1 MLSESFQPY
10 SLNLRGRLVEIKRPW
25 IMGILNV
32 TPDSFF
38 SGSRCP
44 ETSLIE
50 ARVKQMVDE
59 GVDVIDIGAY
69 STRPGAADVT
79 PAEEIARLERGMKV
93 VRRIAPD
100 AIVSVDTFRADVARS
115 CVEQLGVDIINDV
128 AGGTLDDRMFA
139 TVAQLGVPYIVMHM
153 RGTPGTMQQLT
164 DYDDVTAEVLQYLAR
179 KVDELHQMGVND
191 VIADPG
197 FGFSKTVEQNYELI
211 QNLSVFHQ
219 LEVPLLVGV
228 SRKSMV
234 FRLLGC
240 TPAEALNGTT
250 VLNTMALE
258 RCSHFL
264 RVHDVRQAV
273 EVRAIV
279 EAARGGQWTAP
290 ELDIDLDDAFS
301 SFGY

>member
-1 MLSESFQPY
+1 MIQFHPY
-10 SLNLRGRLVEIKRPW
+10 SLNLHGRLVEITRPW

-32 TPDSFF
+32 TPDSFYD
-38 SGSRCP
+38 GSRCP
-44 ETSLIE
+44 DTERIE
-50 ARVKQMVDE
+50 ARVRQIIDE
-59 GVDVIDIGAY
+59 GADVIDIGAY
-69 STRPGAADVT
+69 STRPGADDVSA
-79 PAEEIARLERGMKV
+79 AEELARIERGMEV
-93 VRRIAPD
+93 VRRVAPD

-153 RGTPGTMQQLT
+153 RGTPATMQQLT
-164 DYDDVTAEVLQYLAR
+164 DYDNVTADVLKYLAR

-197 FGFSKTVEQNYELI
+197 FGFSKTVEQNYELMRG
-211 QNLSVFHQ
+211 LEVFHE
-219 LEVPLLVGV
+219 LRVPLLVGV

-250 VLNTMALE
+250 VLNTLALE
-258 RCSHFL
+258 RCAHIL

-273 EVRAIV
+273 EARAIV
-279 EAARGGQWTAP
+279 EATRGGAWQ
-290 ELDIDLDDAFS
+290 
-301 SFGY
+301 

>member
-1 MLSESFQPY
+1 MIQFHPY
-10 SLNLRGRLVEIKRPW
+10 SLNLHGRLVEITRPW

-32 TPDSFF
+32 TPDSFYD
-38 SGSRCP
+38 GSRCP
-44 ETSLIE
+44 DTERIE
-50 ARVKQMVDE
+50 ARVRQIIDE
-59 GVDVIDIGAY
+59 GADVIDIGAY
-69 STRPGAADVT
+69 STRPGADDVSA
-79 PAEEIARLERGMKV
+79 AEELARLERGMEV
-93 VRRIAPD
+93 VRRVAPD

-153 RGTPGTMQQLT
+153 RGTPATMQQLT
-164 DYDDVTAEVLQYLAR
+164 DYDNVTADVLKYLAR

-197 FGFSKTVEQNYELI
+197 FGFSKTVEQNYELMRG
-211 QNLSVFHQ
+211 LEVFHE
-219 LEVPLLVGV
+219 LRVPLLVGV

-250 VLNTMALE
+250 ALNTLALE
-258 RCSHFL
+258 RCAHIL

-273 EVRAIV
+273 EARAIV
-279 EAARGGQWTAP
+279 EATRGGAWQ
-290 ELDIDLDDAFS
+290 
-301 SFGY
+301 

>member
-1 MLSESFQPY
+1 M
-10 SLNLRGRLVEIKRPW
+10 EITRPW

-32 TPDSFF
+32 TPDSFYD
-38 SGSRCP
+38 GSRCP
-44 ETSLIE
+44 DAERIA
-50 ARVKQMVDE
+50 ARVRQITDE
-59 GVDVIDIGAY
+59 GADVIDIGAY
-69 STRPGAADVT
+69 STRPGADNVSAT
-79 PAEEIARLERGMKV
+79 EELARLERGMEV
-93 VRRIAPD
+93 VRRVAPD

-153 RGTPGTMQQLT
+153 RGTPATMQQLT
-164 DYDDVTAEVLQYLAR
+164 DYDNVTADVLKYLAR

-197 FGFSKTVEQNYELI
+197 FGFSKTVEQNYELMRG
-211 QNLSVFHQ
+211 LEVFHE
-219 LEVPLLVGV
+219 LHVPLLVGV

-250 VLNTMALE
+250 VLNTLAIE
-258 RCSHFL
+258 RCAHIL

-273 EVRAIV
+273 ETRAIV
-279 EAARGGQWTAP
+279 EATRGGVW
-290 ELDIDLDDAFS
+290 
-301 SFGY
+301 

>member
-1 MLSESFQPY
+1 M
-10 SLNLRGRLVEIKRPW
+10 EITRPW

-32 TPDSFF
+32 TPDSFYD
-38 SGSRCP
+38 GSRCP
-44 ETSLIE
+44 DTEHIA
-50 ARVKQMVDE
+50 ARVRQITDE
-59 GVDVIDIGAY
+59 GADVIDIGAY
-69 STRPGAADVT
+69 STRPGADEVSAT
-79 PAEEIARLERGMKV
+79 EELARLERGMEV
-93 VRRIAPD
+93 VRRVAPD

-153 RGTPGTMQQLT
+153 RGTPATMQQLT
-164 DYDDVTAEVLQYLAR
+164 DYDNVTADVLKYLAR

-197 FGFSKTVEQNYELI
+197 FGFSKTVEQNYELMRG
-211 QNLSVFHQ
+211 LEVFHE
-219 LEVPLLVGV
+219 LRVPLLVGV

-250 VLNTMALE
+250 VLNTLAIE
-258 RCSHFL
+258 CCAHIL

-273 EVRAIV
+273 ETRAIV
-279 EAARGGQWTAP
+279 EATRGGVW
-290 ELDIDLDDAFS
+290 
-301 SFGY
+301 

>member
-290 ELDIDLDDAFS
+290 ELDINLDDAFS